1 MALYTRFILRATLL
15 FLLFAQWITV
25 SGQGIVCSCCT
36 GDDCDGC
43 LEENDPTGVTA
54 DKSPGLGV
62 EFETSAFSLKG
73 DPACSYS
80 QTMILKGNALMNE
93 GGTARKGTNWVLTVD
108 TTEDTANSLVPEYIL
123 DGEKIKIGQNMAG
136 PAAAAVVQDLVSIV
150 LQSHPFLISSELYL
164 YRSTGNL
171 LHPLLL

>member
-62 EFETSAFSLKG
+62 EFETSAFFLEG

-108 TTEDTANSLVPEYIL
+108 TTADKANSLVPEYIL

-136 PAAAAVVQDLVSIV
+136 PAAAAVAQDLVSIV